1 MERALKSQ
9 KLPNVLKVTDRE
21 PLVVVVLGPTA
32 SGKTALALAI
42 ARRFRGE
49 IVNCDSVAMYREFEI
64 GTAKPSAAERAEVS
78 HHLLDCVD
86 PLADVSAGEYAR
98 QARQILREII
108 LRESVL
114 GESGKRRHLPIVSG
128 GTGLYLRALLEGLFL
143 GPQRSEEL
151 RIKLR
156 GRAQKHGTEHLHRIL
171 RRLDS
176 SAAKRIHVNDVPKVI
191 RAIEVCLASRQSSR
205 PTSRQT
211 SRWTM
216 TELWQQGREPLHGF
230 RILRLGLNPDREV
243 LYARINQRAAKMFD
257 EGLIAE
263 AEMLLAKYGAQ
274 TRPLA
279 SLGYKQA
286 MQFLRGELDRES
298 ALSAAQQA
306 HRNYAKR
313 QITWFRREPDVHWL
327 AGFGD
332 DPAIQAD
339 SIATVEQQI

>member
-1 MERALKSQ
+1 LERALK
-9 KLPNVLKVTDRE
+9 LTDRE

-64 GTAKPSAAERAEVS
+64 GTAKPSAAERAEVP

-98 QARQILREII
+98 QARQVLREIV
-108 LRESVL
+108 LRES
-114 GESGKRRHLPIVSG
+114 EQRRHLPIVSG
-128 GTGLYLRALLEGLFL
+128 GTGLYLRALLEGLFP

-151 RIKLR
+151 RNKLR
-156 GRAQKHGTEHLHRIL
+156 GRAEKYGTEHLHRIL
-171 RRLDS
+171 RRLDA
-176 SAAKRIHVNDVPKVI
+176 SAANRIHANDVPKMI
-191 RAIEVCLASRQSSR
+191 RAIEVCLASRRPSR
-205 PTSRQT
+205 R
-211 SRWTM
+211 TM

-230 RILRLGLNPDREV
+230 RILRLGLNPEREA

-257 EGLIAE
+257 EGLIGGGLIAE
-263 AEMLLAKYGAQ
+263 TERLLEKYGEQA
-274 TRPLA
+274 RPLA

-286 MQFLRGELDRES
+286 VQFLRGEVDRES
-298 ALSAAQQA
+298 ALAAAQQA

-332 DPAIQAD
+332 DAAIQAEGV
-339 SIATVEQQI
+339 ATVERQIR

>member
-9 KLPNVLKVTDRE
+9 KLPNVLKVMDRE

-42 ARRFRGE
+42 ARRFGGE
-49 IVNCDSVAMYREFEI
+49 IVNCDSVAMYREFDI
-64 GTAKPSAAERAEVS
+64 GTAKPSAAERAEIP

-98 QARQILREII
+98 QARRILREMV
-108 LRESVL
+108 LRE
-114 GESGKRRHLPIVSG
+114 RHLPIVSG
-128 GTGLYLRALLEGLFL
+128 GTGLYLRALLEGLFP

-156 GRAQKHGTEHLHRIL
+156 DRVQKNGTEYLHRFL

-176 SAAKRIHVNDVPKVI
+176 SAANRIHANDVPKVI

-205 PTSRQT
+205 QN
-211 SRWTM
+211 M

-230 RILRLGLNPDREV
+230 RILHLGLNPDREI
-243 LYARINQRAAKMFD
+243 LYARINQRAANMFD
-257 EGLIAE
+257 QGLIAE
-263 AEMLLAKYGAQ
+263 TERLLAKYGAQ
-274 TRPLA
+274 ARPFA

-286 MQFLRGELDRES
+286 LQFLRGELDRES

-327 AGFGD
+327 AGLGD
-332 DPAIQAD
+332 DPAIQAEG
-339 SIATVEQQI
+339 IATVDQQI

>member
-1 MERALKSQ
+1 LERSLKSQ

-42 ARRFRGE
+42 ARRFGGE

-64 GTAKPSAAERAEVS
+64 GTAKPSAAERAEVP

-98 QARQILREII
+98 QARRILREIV
-108 LRESVL
+108 LRE
-114 GESGKRRHLPIVSG
+114 RHVPIVSG
-128 GTGLYLRALLEGLFL
+128 GTGLYLRALLEGLFP

-156 GRAQKHGTEHLHRIL
+156 DRVQKNGSEHLHRIL

-176 SAAKRIHVNDVPKVI
+176 SAANRIHANDVPKVI
-191 RAIEVCLASRQSSR
+191 RAIEVCLASRQ
-205 PTSRQT
+205 TSRQN
-211 SRWTM
+211 M

-230 RILRLGLNPDREV
+230 RILRLGLNPEREV
-243 LYARINQRAAKMFD
+243 LYARINRRAANMLD
-257 EGLIAE
+257 QGLIAE
-263 AEMLLAKYGAQ
+263 TERLLAKHGAQ
-274 TRPLA
+274 ARPFA
-279 SLGYKQA
+279 SLGYKQGL
-286 MQFLRGELDRES
+286 QFLRGELDRES

-332 DPAIQAD
+332 DPAIQAEG
-339 SIATVEQQI
+339 IATVEQQI

>member
-1 MERALKSQ
+1 LELALKSQ

-42 ARRFRGE
+42 ARRLGGE
-49 IVNCDSVAMYREFEI
+49 IVNCDSVAMYREFDI
-64 GTAKPSAAERAEVS
+64 GTAKPSAEERAEIP

-86 PLADVSAGEYAR
+86 PLADLSAGEYAR
-98 QARQILREII
+98 QARRILREIV
-108 LRESVL
+108 LRE
-114 GESGKRRHLPIVSG
+114 RHLPIVSG
-128 GTGLYLRALLEGLFL
+128 GTGLYLRALLEGLFP

-156 GRAQKHGTEHLHRIL
+156 NRVQKNGTEHLHRIL

-176 SAAKRIHVNDVPKVI
+176 SAANRIHANDVPKVI

-205 PTSRQT
+205 QN
-211 SRWTM
+211 M
-216 TELWQQGREPLHGF
+216 TDLWQQGREPLHGF
-230 RILRLGLNPDREV
+230 RILRLGLNPDREI
-243 LYARINQRAAKMFD
+243 LYARINQRAANMLD
-257 EGLIAE
+257 QGLIAE
-263 AEMLLAKYGAQ
+263 TERLLAKHGAQ
-274 TRPLA
+274 ARPFA

-286 MQFLRGELDRES
+286 LQFLRGELDRES

-332 DPAIQAD
+332 DPAIQAEG
-339 SIATVEQQI
+339 IASVEQQI

>member
-1 MERALKSQ
+1 LERALKLQ
-9 KLPNVLKVTDRE
+9 KLPNVLQVTDRE
-21 PLVVVVLGPTA
+21 PLIAVVLGPTA

-42 ARRFRGE
+42 ARRFHGE

-64 GTAKPSAAERAEVS
+64 GTAKPSAAERAEVP

-98 QARQILREII
+98 QARKVLRDIV

-114 GESGKRRHLPIVSG
+114 HESEQRRHLPIISG
-128 GTGLYLRALLEGLFL
+128 GTGLYLRALLEGLFS

-151 RIKLR
+151 RKRLR
-156 GRAQKHGTEHLHRIL
+156 ARAQKNGVEHLHRIL

-176 SAAKRIHVNDVPKVI
+176 SAANRIHANDVAKVI
-191 RAIEVCLASRQSSR
+191 RAIEVCLASRQ
-205 PTSRQT
+205 TSRQN
-211 SRWTM
+211 M
-216 TELWQQGREPLHGF
+216 TELWHQGREPLRGF
-230 RILRLGLNPDREV
+230 RILRLGLNPEREV

-257 EGLIAE
+257 QGLIAE
-263 AEMLLAKYGAQ
+263 TERLLAKYGAQ
-274 TRPLA
+274 AHPLA

-286 MQFLRGELDRES
+286 LQFLRGELDRES
-298 ALSAAQQA
+298 ALAAAQQA

-332 DPAIQAD
+332 DADIQAQG
-339 SIATVEQQI
+339 IATVEEQI

>member
-1 MERALKSQ
+1 MERPLTSQ
-9 KLPNVLKVTDRE
+9 KLSNVLKVTDRE

-42 ARRFRGE
+42 ARRFHGE
-49 IVNCDSVAMYREFEI
+49 IVNCDSVAMYREFDI
-64 GTAKPSAAERAEVS
+64 GTAKPSPAERAEIP

-98 QARQILREII
+98 QARQILREIA
-108 LRESVL
+108 LRES
-114 GESGKRRHLPIVSG
+114 EPRRHLPIVSG
-128 GTGLYLRALLEGLFL
+128 GTGLYLRALLEGLFP

-156 GRAQKHGTEHLHRIL
+156 DRAQKNGTEHLHRIL

-176 SAAKRIHVNDVPKVI
+176 SAANRIHANDVPKVI

-205 PTSRQT
+205 QN
-211 SRWTM
+211 M
-216 TELWQQGREPLHGF
+216 TELWQQGREPLPGF
-230 RILRLGLNPDREV
+230 RILRLGLNPDREI
-243 LYARINQRAAKMFD
+243 LYARINQRAANMLD
-257 EGLIAE
+257 QGLIAE
-263 AEMLLAKYGAQ
+263 TERLLAKYGAQ
-274 TRPLA
+274 ARPFA

-286 MQFLRGELDRES
+286 LQFLRGELDRES

-332 DPAIQAD
+332 DPAIQAEG
-339 SIATVEQQI
+339 IATVEQQI

>member
-1 MERALKSQ
+1 LERALKSQ

-42 ARRFRGE
+42 ARRLGGE
-49 IVNCDSVAMYREFEI
+49 IVNCDSVAMYREFDI
-64 GTAKPSAAERAEVS
+64 GTAKPSAEERAEIP

-86 PLADVSAGEYAR
+86 PLADLSAGEYAR
-98 QARQILREII
+98 QARRILREIV
-108 LRESVL
+108 LRE
-114 GESGKRRHLPIVSG
+114 RHLPIVSG
-128 GTGLYLRALLEGLFL
+128 GTGLYLRALLEGLFP

-156 GRAQKHGTEHLHRIL
+156 NRVQKNGTEHLHRIL

-176 SAAKRIHVNDVPKVI
+176 SAANRIHANDVPKVI

-205 PTSRQT
+205 QN
-211 SRWTM
+211 M

-230 RILRLGLNPDREV
+230 RILRLGLNPDREI
-243 LYARINQRAAKMFD
+243 LYARINQRAANMLD
-257 EGLIAE
+257 QGLIAE
-263 AEMLLAKYGAQ
+263 TERLLAKHGAQ
-274 TRPLA
+274 ARPFA

-286 MQFLRGELDRES
+286 LQFLRGELDRES

-332 DPAIQAD
+332 DPAIQAEG
-339 SIATVEQQI
+339 IASVEQQI